1 MIDREHMIA
10 RLEAA
15 LEHGGGTYALHDI
28 VAGLEDGRFQLFW
41 NDDGTAVTEIIQAP
55 QKRYLNIFLAAG
67 EMKAVL
73 KLHRKVEK
81 FARKNGCDFMQATA
95 RKGWEK
101 FEPAFGWRST
111 HTVYTR
117 QLT

>member
-1 MIDREHMIA
+1 LIDREHMIA
-10 RLEAA
+10 RLEQA
-15 LEHGGGTYALHDI
+15 LEHGGGTYALQDI
-28 VAGLEDGRFQLFW
+28 IEGLEQGRFQLFW
-41 NDDGTAVTEIIQAP
+41 NEEGMAVTEIIQAP

-73 KLHRKVEK
+73 KLHRRIEK
-81 FARKNGCDFMQATA
+81 FARKHGCDFMLATA

-101 FEPAFGWRST
+101 IGPSVGWQST

>member
-1 MIDREHMIA
+1 MIEREHMIA
-10 RLEAA
+10 RLEQA
-15 LEHGGGTYALHDI
+15 LEHGGGTFALHDI
-28 VAGLEDGRFQLFW
+28 VEGLEQGRFQLFW
-41 NDDGTAVTEIIQAP
+41 NEQGLAVTEIIQAP

-81 FARKNGCDFMQATA
+81 FARQNGCDFMQATA

>member
-28 VAGLEDGRFQLFW
+28 VQGLEDGRFQLFW
-41 NDDGTAVTEIIQAP
+41 NNGGLAVTEIIQCP

-73 KLHRKVEK
+73 KL
-81 FARKNGCDFMQATA
+81 Q
-95 RKGWEK
+95 
-101 FEPAFGWRST
+101 ST

>member
-1 MIDREHMIA
+1 MIEREHMIA
-10 RLEAA
+10 RLEQA
-15 LEHGGGTYALHDI
+15 LEHGGGTFALQDI
-28 VAGLEDGRFQLFW
+28 VEGLEQGRFQLFW
-41 NDDGTAVTEIIQAP
+41 NNGGIAVTEIIQCP
-55 QKRYLNIFLAAG
+55 RKRYLNIFLAAG

>member
-1 MIDREHMIA
+1 LIDREHMIA
-10 RLEAA
+10 RLEQA

-28 VAGLEDGRFQLFW
+28 VEGLGEGRFQLFW
-41 NDDGTAVTEIIQAP
+41 NEEGMAVTEIIQAP

-73 KLHRKVEK
+73 KLHRKIEK
-81 FARKNGCDFMQATA
+81 FARENGCDFMQATA

-101 FEPAFGWRST
+101 IGPSVGWQST

>member
-1 MIDREHMIA
+1 LIDREHMIA
-10 RLEAA
+10 RLEQA
-15 LEHGGGTYALHDI
+15 LEHGGGTFALHDI
-28 VAGLEDGRFQLFW
+28 VEGLEEGRFQLFW
-41 NDDGTAVTEIIQAP
+41 NSGGMAVTEVIQCP

-81 FARKNGCDFMQATA
+81 FAREMECNFMQASA

-101 FEPAFGWRST
+101 FNPEYGWKTT
-111 HTVYTR
+111 HTVYQR
-117 QLT
+117 ELT

>member
-1 MIDREHMIA
+1 MIA
-10 RLEAA
+10 RLEQA
-15 LEHGGGTYALHDI
+15 LEHGGGTFALHDI
-28 VAGLEDGRFQLFW
+28 VEGLEEGRFQLFW
-41 NDDGTAVTEIIQAP
+41 NSGGMAVTEVIQCP

-81 FARKNGCDFMQATA
+81 FAREMECDFMQASA

-101 FEPAFGWRST
+101 FNPEYGWKTT
-111 HTVYTR
+111 HTVYQR
-117 QLT
+117 ELT